1 MLVRSGA
8 IIKGH
13 CALLYNIG
21 NSTKVVVVIVIII
34 IIIIIIIKR

>member
-13 CALLYNIG
+13 YALLYNIG

-34 IIIIIIIKR
+34 IIKR